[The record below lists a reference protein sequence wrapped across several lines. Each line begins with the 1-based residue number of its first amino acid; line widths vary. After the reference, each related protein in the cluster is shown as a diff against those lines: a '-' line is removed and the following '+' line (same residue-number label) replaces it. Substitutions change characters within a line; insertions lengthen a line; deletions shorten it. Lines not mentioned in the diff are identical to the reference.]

1 MNLEIFSDNLERLF
15 DAPNSVDNLRELI
28 LTLAIRGKLVPQ
40 NPNDEP
46 ASKLIIK
53 INSEKEHL
61 ITEKKIRSPKL
72 LPPVESNFIPFQIPE
87 NWQWVRLGNVGQI
100 VGGGTPK
107 TNHPE
112 YFAKIG
118 IPWFTPADLYKL
130 NKKFITRGKRDI
142 SEIGLK
148 KSSAQLMPVGTVIFS
163 SRAPIGYV
171 AIALN
176 ELATNQ
182 GFKSCIPFVMDMNE
196 YIYYFLKFA
205 GKEIDRNASGT
216 TFKEVSGKKVS
227 HILLPL
233 PPLNEQKRIVTKV
246 DQLMALCDQL
256 EARQQEKHEQRIRL
270 NNAALDKFLTAPTP
284 EELSLHWQRICDNF
298 DLLYDAPET
307 VGQLRQAILQ
317 LAVQGKLVA
326 QNPED
331 EPALVL
337 LEEINNEKER
347 LVKDKK
353 ISKIKP
359 LPPIKENEISYELPE
374 KWMWTRLGEAL
385 IKITDGTHHS
395 PLNGPKG
402 DFKYITAKNI
412 KSKGINLSNITYVSA
427 KVHEEIYNRCDPEP
441 GNILYIKDG
450 ATTGIVTINDLNEQ
464 FSMLSSVALLKNPS
478 KIYNRYLL
486 YVLRSPY
493 FYSLMRNDMSGVAI
507 TRVTLT
513 KLNRALIPLAPFEEQ
528 KRIVAKV
535 DQLMALCDELEA
547 GLAQAQT
554 DGGKLMEA
562 VVHHVLAG

>member
-385 IKITDGTHHS
+385 IKITDGMHHS